1 MSIYLIW
8 FLIGVCFLIA
18 EFIMPTFILFFFAIG
33 SIIVS
38 IISSFYD
45 LSING
50 QIILFALSSIISLLL
65 LRNYLKDIFKGNEAK
80 GKDQYFDQPV
90 NVNDNLAVVS
100 KMIDL
105 NAFGEIKYKG
115 TFYKAQSKN
124 IIEKGKTV
132 RVLDKGDKQSSF
144 FIVEEINNENKD

>member
-144 FIVEEINNENKD
+144 FIVEEFNNENKD

>member
-80 GKDQYFDQPV
+80 GKDQYFDQSV

>member
-1 MSIYLIW
+1 M
-8 FLIGVCFLIA
+8 
-18 EFIMPTFILFFFAIG
+18 
-33 SIIVS
+33 
-38 IISSFYD
+38 
-45 LSING
+45 
-50 QIILFALSSIISLLL
+50 LL

-80 GKDQYFDQPV
+80 GKDQYFDQSV